1 MRLFLHVVGAI
12 FGVFLDS
19 LTFIRLCLRPAAA
32 VAAENLFLRKQLAF
46 LSSVKSNPD
55 ELPIR
60 SGSHSP
66 DCPGGLIGGML

>member
-1 MRLFLHVVGAI
+1 MRLFLHVIRAI

-19 LTFIRLCLRPAAA
+19 LTFIIVFGLPRLSPPKINFCA
-32 VAAENLFLRKQLAF
+32 NNSAF

-60 SGSHSP
+60 SDSHSP
-66 DCPGGLIGGML
+66 DYPGGLIGGML